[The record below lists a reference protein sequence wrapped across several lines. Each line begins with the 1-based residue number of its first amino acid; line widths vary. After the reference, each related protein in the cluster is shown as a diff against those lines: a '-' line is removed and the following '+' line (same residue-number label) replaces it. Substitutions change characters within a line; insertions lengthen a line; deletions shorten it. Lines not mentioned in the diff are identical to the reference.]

1 MKLDYLN
8 DHFLPFIALILAYY
22 ASISSYFFFASSN
35 FSCSS
40 NLILAASSL
49 FRFTS
54 SNFSLFLYFSS
65 SVKIDFGFSFYSTGF
80 SLFSNKSSES
90 SSSAFFFLACSGFFA
105 ITYFWTTFAYGF
117 IWLSLSSDDSCFCL
131 PFG

>member
-80 SLFSNKSSES
+80 SLFSNRSSES
-90 SSSAFFFLACSGFFA
+90 EIMLIVYKKGIIKNEKLYICE
-105 ITYFWTTFAYGF
+105 IWMNIKKF
-117 IWLSLSSDDSCFCL
+117 IIKLIPID
-131 PFG
+131 